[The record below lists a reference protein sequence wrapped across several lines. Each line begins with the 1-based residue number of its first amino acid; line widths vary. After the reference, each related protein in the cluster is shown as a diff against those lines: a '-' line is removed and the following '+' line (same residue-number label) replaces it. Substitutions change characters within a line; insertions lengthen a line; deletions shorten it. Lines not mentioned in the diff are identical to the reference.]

1 MIDAPTSAVIVS
13 AILTC
18 GATLIVGMFQF
29 GPKANTQPAEQ
40 RDDCVARTAA
50 LESRVAVT
58 EANNINLL
66 RFLETIQR
74 EMHELRD
81 LVLESMG
88 RKKGGG

>member
-13 AILTC
+13 AILGTC
-18 GATLIVGMFQF
+18 ATLIVGMLQF
-29 GPKANTQPAEQ
+29 GPKAQST
-40 RDDCVARTAA
+40 DDCVARTAA

-58 EANNINLL
+58 EANNTNLL
-66 RFLETIQR
+66 RCLETIQR

-88 RKKGGG
+88 RKKGGI